1 MNKQPI
7 PLFIFLSVFAA
18 TTRCTTIINGGDT
31 PATVTVYYKG
41 VCKQKSKQLQPDQ
54 SLYVNET
61 CERDRIEATAPDGL
75 RKVLARGGYNM
86 NGEMITF
93 QFNQKQL

>member
-1 MNKQPI
+1 MNRNLLAIAGYLNLLVVTAQ
-7 PLFIFLSVFAA
+7 
-18 TTRCTTIINGGDT
+18 CTTIINGGDS

-41 VCKQKSKQLQPDQ
+41 VCKPKSSLLQPDQ

-61 CERDRIEATAPDGL
+61 CERDRIEAVGQNGFM
-75 RKVLARGGYNM
+75 KVLSRGGYNM

-93 QFNQKQL
+93 QFNQEQL